1 MNQSLQAFLR
11 DKKWRQAI
19 LILIIVCINLGAAF
33 SQITLFVKNQSITQ
47 VFNRIEKQSDY
58 IFLYDNAVKS
68 TPAVSLDCEDCSI
81 QQVIDR
87 LEKVTDLEFKVSD
100 KQILVKK
107 KAAKQTATQSTVK
120 AERIQQDS
128 IRGRVL
134 DDQGNPIVGA
144 SLIIKG
150 TKIGTTTNNLGEFVV
165 PKLSEN
171 QRVIIQCIGFRTKE
185 QQITSTTRMIAI
197 RLEVEAMRIED
208 VVIHTGLQSR
218 EKSKM
223 IGNISSIKGED
234 LEAAG
239 VTSIDKALRGKMT
252 GV

>member
-1 MNQSLQAFLR
+1 
-11 DKKWRQAI
+11 
-19 LILIIVCINLGAAF
+19 
-33 SQITLFVKNQSITQ
+33 
-47 VFNRIEKQSDY
+47 
-58 IFLYDNAVKS
+58 
-68 TPAVSLDCEDCSI
+68 
-81 QQVIDR
+81 
-87 LEKVTDLEFKVSD
+87 
-100 KQILVKK
+100 
-107 KAAKQTATQSTVK
+107 
-120 AERIQQDS
+120 
-128 IRGRVL
+128 
-134 DDQGNPIVGA
+134 GA

-252 GV
+252 GVYVRSNSGRPGESGSIIVRGSNTMTGNTEPLIVLDGMPLQSGQIERSSESRCTINRH